1 MSRTYTR
8 STEPF
13 TPSIISATKKKRPP
27 RITTPQSQWR
37 SMMEAMAP
45 GDWFLVPDRF
55 RSRVTNAAGQYLKG
69 RYTMYKH
76 HKEENTFVFA
86 RTK

>member
-1 MSRTYTR
+1 MTRTYNR
-8 STEPF
+8 NPEVFKPEIHTE
-13 TPSIISATKKKRPP
+13 TPRPP
-27 RITTPQSQWR
+27 RITTPQSEWR
-37 SMMEAMAP
+37 RLMEAMSP

-76 HKEENTFVFA
+76 HETPATYVFA